1 MRSLLRLPATVWLTA
16 FVFVH
21 CCSLNHLRCL
31 RRSGM
36 AKGYDNRLCCNIDAC
51 SITDY
56 KACMSQR
63 EADRLALL
71 QGRRLEADVE
81 AEQNTL
87 ERLRNELRTQEL
99 GQK

>member
-1 MRSLLRLPATVWLTA
+1 
-16 FVFVH
+16 
-21 CCSLNHLRCL
+21 
-31 RRSGM
+31 M
-36 AKGYDNRLCCNIDAC
+36 AKGYDNRLCCNIDVC

>member
-1 MRSLLRLPATVWLTA
+1 MCIRDS
-16 FVFVH
+16 
-21 CCSLNHLRCL
+21 
-31 RRSGM
+31 
-36 AKGYDNRLCCNIDAC
+36 
-51 SITDY
+51 Y